1 MAKKGKKTMKIMPK
15 VYQRSYSMSAVTND
29 GINWEIDSEIDGQ
42 KEHMRLN
49 NSQILGLL
57 SQPASSIPM
66 KKLLQTQLHN
76 SNMVSRIGMPMIESG
91 CNMIE
96 TKTPM
101 IIMSRTP
108 ILSNRDAKKS
118 KNKTL
123 KKRAKRSKN

>member
-1 MAKKGKKTMKIMPK
+1 MAKKGKKTMKMMPK
-15 VYQRSYSMSAVTND
+15 VYQRNYSMSAVTND
-29 GINWEIDSEIDGQ
+29 GINWEIDSEIDGK

-57 SQPASSIPM
+57 SQPASPIPM

-76 SNMVSRIGMPMIESG
+76 SNMVSPMEMPMIESG

-96 TKTPM
+96 KKTPM

>member
-49 NSQILGLL
+49 NPQILGLL
-57 SQPASSIPM
+57 SQPASPIPM

-76 SNMVSRIGMPMIESG
+76 SNMYSPETIPLIDRR
-91 CNMIE
+91 CDMIE
-96 TKTPM
+96 TNTPM

-108 ILSNRDAKKS
+108 ILSNRDAKKN